1 MKIKINDIKYRNLT
15 RNTRALEDSSREI
28 IFHNLMG
35 SQLGVE
41 NLPEIEKLNTSR
53 ILNDPN
59 FEALRSTI
67 SNESEATAFAAASF
81 LVEEGRSLIQRQRR
95 RYSKTSKTE
104 ESKVSKAF
112 EKKASETLEALIS
125 VASESS
131 KIEEEAKESGPNA
144 GSESG
149 DIGLIDF
156 QVASLFK
163 DLNFRSLTS
172 LMGRLREVEGLV
184 ANSRGLRGMR
194 TQNIDMSDDI
204 SRVLSSELVNLADD
218 DCENIFYQDL
228 QNSALQSWEEE
239 GEAPSGDGNLIIL
252 LDVSGSMDYII
263 DYTNP
268 ETEAREQTDRLE
280 LSKGIVW
287 SILKDRED
295 KSDWLIT
302 FDSKVL
308 TTDKVSGNLSDLQ
321 KILSLYTAGGTNFEP
336 PLRRAREIAQEFP
349 ELGYDILLITDADI
363 PSHEADR
370 LLCDFSKIENSRLFT
385 IAINFEE
392 PPKAIKS
399 ISTSYAF
406 INNYHEE
413 LLPQLEKLANVILDI
428 EDASNGDLEDAY

>member
-1 MKIKINDIKYRNLT
+1 MKINKIKYRNLAQ
-15 RNTRALEDSSREI
+15 RAPRALEDSSREI

-35 SQLGVE
+35 SPLGFE

-59 FEALRSTI
+59 FEELRKTI
-67 SNESEATAFAAASF
+67 SQESEATAFAAASF
-81 LVEEGRSLIQRQRR
+81 LVEEGRRLLQRERS
-95 RYSKTSKTE
+95 RYNCSKTE
-104 ESKVSKAF
+104 QLKADKAS
-112 EKKASETLEALIS
+112 EKKASEALESLIV

-131 KIEEEAKESGPNA
+131 KIEEEAKSGPNA

-149 DIGLIDF
+149 EIGLIDF

-163 DLNFRSLTS
+163 DLNFRNLAN

-204 SRVLSSELVNLADD
+204 SRVLSSELANLADD

-228 QNSALQSWEEE
+228 QNSVLQSWEEE
-239 GEAPSGDGNLIIL
+239 GEDPSGDGNLIIL

-280 LSKGIVW
+280 LAKGIVW

-295 KSDWLIT
+295 KKDWLIT

-308 TTDKVSGNLSDLQ
+308 TTDRISGNLSDLQ
-321 KILSLYTAGGTNFEP
+321 RILSLYTAGGTNFEP
-336 PLRRAREIAQEFP
+336 PLRRAREIAQENP

-363 PSHEADR
+363 PTHEAD
-370 LLCDFSKIENSRLFT
+370 LLLHEFAKMDSRIFT

-392 PPKAIKS
+392 PPEAIKN

-406 INNYHEE
+406 INNYSEE
-413 LLPQLEKLANVILDI
+413 LIPQLEKLANVILDI